1 MKLKRYK
8 KNFESLYSH
17 SIEEVE
23 MLLSRLGVLL
33 DQEEKKGINQA
44 SYLILI

>member
-1 MKLKRYK
+1 MKLKTYK

-23 MLLSRLGVLL
+23 MLLEPMVRLPH
-33 DQEEKKGINQA
+33 A
-44 SYLILI
+44 PTR